1 MISNN
6 INELKNEMIA
16 WRHHIHAH
24 PETAF
29 EEVNTTQFIV
39 EKLQSFGI
47 TELYTHFAP
56 TGVVG
61 IIKGQQEGRW
71 IALRADIDALDII
84 EENNIDYCS
93 TVRGKMH
100 ACGHDGH
107 TAMLLGTAKYLS
119 EHRNFVGTVVVI
131 FQPAEENEGG
141 ARVMVENGLFEQFPI
156 EAVYGIHNQPNMK
169 LNHFYINHGP
179 MMASYDV
186 FEIKITGVGAHAAAP
201 HLGKDTILTA
211 TQIVNSLQSIV
222 SRNADPLSSLVVSVT
237 QIHSG
242 DTWNVLPQKAV
253 IRGTVR
259 TFSAQVQDMAEQR
272 IKQIATGIATAFDA
286 KADVDYQRRYPATI
300 NYAKQADIAIAAAN
314 KVVGQENLVID
325 PLPSMGSEDFA
336 FMLQKIPGVYVWL
349 GTGKGANL
357 HNPAFNFNDEVLA
370 TGVSYFVEI
379 VNQELANQKLT
390 N

>member
-1 MISNN
+1 MISNS
-6 INELKNEMIA
+6 INQLKTEMIT

-29 EEVNTTQFIV
+29 EEVKTTQFII

-47 TELYTHFAP
+47 TELYTDFAP

-61 IIKGQQEGRW
+61 IIKGNRDGRW

-84 EENNIDYCS
+84 EENNINYCS
-93 TVRGKMH
+93 TISGKMH
-100 ACGHDGH
+100 GCGHDGH

-119 EHRNFVGTVVVI
+119 EHRDFAGTVVLI

-156 EAVYGIHNQPNMK
+156 EAVYGMHNQPNME

-211 TQIVNSLQSIV
+211 TQIVNGLQSIV

-242 DTWNVLPQKAV
+242 DTWNVLPQEAV

-259 TFSAQVQDMAEQR
+259 TFSAQVQDMAENR
-272 IKQIATGIATAFDA
+272 IKQIATGIATTFGA
-286 KADVDYQRRYPATI
+286 KAEVDYQRRYPATI
-300 NYAKQADIAIAAAN
+300 NYAKQADIAIAAA
-314 KVVGQENLVID
+314 KQVVGQDNLIID

-349 GTGKGANL
+349 GAGRGANL
-357 HNPAFNFNDEVLA
+357 HNPAFNFNDEVLT

-379 VNQELANQKLT
+379 VNQELAN
-390 N
+390 

>member
-1 MISNN
+1 MSR
-6 INELKNEMIA
+6 INELKSEMIA

-29 EEVNTTQFIV
+29 EEKKTTEFII
-39 EKLQSFGI
+39 EKLKSFGI
-47 TELYTHFAP
+47 TELYTDFAP

-61 IIKGQQEGRW
+61 IIDGKKEGRV

-84 EENNIDYCS
+84 EENKIDYCS
-93 TVRGKMH
+93 TIPGKMH

-107 TAMLLGTAKYLS
+107 TATLLGVAKYLS
-119 EHRNFVGTVVVI
+119 EHRDFSGKVVVI

-141 ARVMVENGLFEQFPI
+141 ARVMVENGLFDRFPI

-186 FEIKITGVGAHAAAP
+186 FEIKVTGVGAHAAAP

-222 SRNADPLSSLVVSVT
+222 SRNVDPISSLVVSVT

-242 DTWNVLPQKAV
+242 DTWNVLPQQAV

-259 TFSAQVQDMAEQR
+259 AFSADVQNMAEQR
-272 IKQIATGIATAFDA
+272 IKQIATGIASTFEA
-286 KADVDYQRRYPATI
+286 KAEVDYQRRYPATI
-300 NYAKQADIAIAAAN
+300 NYAKQADIAIEAAKN
-314 KVVGQENLVID
+314 VVGENGLIID

-349 GTGKGANL
+349 GAGKGANL
-357 HNPAFNFNDEVLA
+357 HNPAYNFNDEVLI
-370 TGVSYFVEI
+370 TGAQYFIEI
-379 VNQELANQKLT
+379 VNQELGG
-390 N
+390 

>member
-1 MISNN
+1 MSTIP
-6 INELKNEMIA
+6 ELKQDMIA

-29 EEVNTTQFIV
+29 EEKNTTQFII

-47 TELYTHFAP
+47 TELFTDFAP

-61 IIKGQQEGRW
+61 LIHGKKPGRY
-71 IALRADIDALDII
+71 IALRADIDALDIV
-84 EENNIDYCS
+84 EENNIEYCS
-93 TVRGKMH
+93 TIRGKMH

-107 TAMLLGTAKYLS
+107 TATLLGVAKYLS
-119 EHRNFVGTVVVI
+119 EHRDFTGTVVVI

-141 ARVMVENGLFEQFPI
+141 ARVMVENGLFDKLPI
-156 EAVYGIHNQPNMK
+156 EAVYGIHNQPNMN

-186 FEIKITGVGAHAAAP
+186 FEIKVTGQGAHAAAP

-211 TQIVNSLQSIV
+211 TQIVNALQSIV
-222 SRNADPLSSLVVSVT
+222 SRNLDPISSLVISVT

-242 DTWNVLPQKAV
+242 DTWNVLPQQAV

-259 TFSAQVQDMAEQR
+259 SFSAQVQDLAENR
-272 IKQIATGIATAFDA
+272 IKQIASGIAATFDA
-286 KADVDYQRRYPATI
+286 KAEVDYQRRYPATI
-300 NYAKQADIAIAAAN
+300 NYPTQADIAIEAAK
-314 KVVGQENLVID
+314 KVVGQDNIVVD
-325 PLPSMGSEDFA
+325 PQPSMGSEDFA

-349 GTGKGANL
+349 GAGKGANL
-357 HNPAFNFNDEVLA
+357 HNPAYNFNDEVLT
-370 TGVSYFVEI
+370 TGAQYFVEI
-379 VNQELANQKLT
+379 VNQELGQ
-390 N
+390 

>member
-1 MISNN
+1 MISNS
-6 INELKNEMIA
+6 INQLKTEMIT

-29 EEVNTTQFIV
+29 EEVKTTQFII

-47 TELYTHFAP
+47 TELYTDFAP

-61 IIKGQQEGRW
+61 IIKGNCDGRW

-84 EENNIDYCS
+84 ESNNIDYCS
-93 TVRGKMH
+93 TISGKMH
-100 ACGHDGH
+100 GCGHDGH

-119 EHRNFVGTVVVI
+119 EHRDFAGTVVVI

-141 ARVMVENGLFEQFPI
+141 ARVMVENGLFERFPI
-156 EAVYGIHNQPNMK
+156 EAVYGIHNQPNME

-211 TQIVNSLQSIV
+211 TQIVNGLQSIV

-242 DTWNVLPQKAV
+242 DTWNVLPQEAV

-259 TFSAQVQDMAEQR
+259 TFSAQVQDMAENR
-272 IKQIATGIATAFDA
+272 IKQIATGIATTFGA
-286 KADVDYQRRYPATI
+286 KAKVDYQRRYPATI
-300 NYAKQADIAIAAAN
+300 NYAKQADIAIAAA
-314 KVVGQENLVID
+314 KQVVGQDNLIID

-349 GTGKGANL
+349 GAGKGANL
-357 HNPAFNFNDEVLA
+357 HNPAFNFNDEVLT

-379 VNQELANQKLT
+379 VNQELAN
-390 N
+390 